1 MPWRCGTVCGRPEL
15 PSKRR
20 MEKTTSWSVNED
32 GSENPFCGT
41 MHYRTHFKWNGGL
54 EGEAVLDLGEV
65 LQSARVRVNGKDAV
79 LQSMK

>member
-1 MPWRCGTVCGRPEL
+1 
-15 PSKRR
+15 
-20 MEKTTSWSVNED
+20 VNED
-32 GSENPFCGT
+32 GSENPFCET
-41 MHYRTHFKWNGGL
+41 MRYRTHFKWNGGL